1 MRSLTTRVT
10 VVSIGVLLA
19 CLPLLAQTYTG
30 RILGVVT
37 DQTGAAL
44 AGAQVVVTDMQRG
57 VSRTLTTDQ
66 AGEYVAPDLSPG
78 KYKVHAE
85 AKGFK
90 AVEQAEHPS
99 GSGQGCQDRPYAS
112 ARPGKRNRGG
122 ERRSSAAGYDLIH
135 SGWNSEQSRPSTT
148 CR

>member
-1 MRSLTTRVT
+1 MRSLTIRVT
-10 VVSIGVLLA
+10 AVSIGVLLA

-30 RILGVVT
+30 RILGVVV

-78 KYKVHAE
+78 TYKVHAE

-90 AVEQAEHPS
+90 AVAP
-99 GSGQGCQDRPYAS
+99 P
-112 ARPGKRNRGG
+112 
-122 ERRSSAAGYDLIH
+122 
-135 SGWNSEQSRPSTT
+135 
-148 CR
+148 